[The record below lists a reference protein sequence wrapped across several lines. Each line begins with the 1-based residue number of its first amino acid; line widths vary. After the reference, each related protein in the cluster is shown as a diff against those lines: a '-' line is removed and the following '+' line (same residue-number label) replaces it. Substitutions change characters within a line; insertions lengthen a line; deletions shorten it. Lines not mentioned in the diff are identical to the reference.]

1 MGFNLNFTHKNE
13 YSLHN
18 NIISE
23 AISLYGVQC
32 KLIITFKQNIDFTVF
47 GDWSNIKTNGQNIFD
62 IDVLPS
68 DQSDIERQ
76 EYQFTEFGLNYLYSN
91 EVFISSKSLA
101 KLGINLEALYS
112 ALIVFPSNQVMEI
125 TDVDFKV
132 PGVNNL
138 WAYTDLKSVI
148 KLTLNS
154 YQFKLHDNI
163 QDKDLVNT
171 LEVEVSDSVSLVE
184 SPEKIE
190 ENIEISD
197 ENFKVLDNYF
207 ESILNTKTD
216 QDIESEVRD
225 VTVDV
230 DKNIKEDKDDG
241 VLRPIVDNSEQDPF
255 GW

>member
-47 GDWSNIKTNGQNIFD
+47 GDWSNINTNGLNIFD
-62 IDVLPS
+62 IDVLPA

-154 YQFKLHDNI
+154 YQFKLHDDI

-171 LEVEVSDSVSLVE
+171 LEVEGD

-216 QDIESEVRD
+216 QDLESEVRD

-241 VLRPIVDNSEQDPF
+241 VLKPIVDNSEQDPF

>member
-18 NIISE
+18 NIIAE
-23 AISLYGVQC
+23 AIGLYGVQC

-47 GDWSNIKTNGQNIFD
+47 GDWSNIKTNGLNIFD
-62 IDVLPS
+62 IDVLPA

-76 EYQFTEFGLNYLYSN
+76 DYQFTEFGLNYLYSN

-154 YQFKLHDNI
+154 YQFKLHDDI

-171 LEVEVSDSVSLVE
+171 LEVEGD

-190 ENIEISD
+190 ENIARD
-197 ENFKVLDNYF
+197 ERNDNLLQEMGWTVIHFWEKEVLKSLDQCI
-207 ESILNTKTD
+207 EKIIAIL
-216 QDIESEVRD
+216 
-225 VTVDV
+225 
-230 DKNIKEDKDDG
+230 
-241 VLRPIVDNSEQDPF
+241 
-255 GW
+255 

>member
-47 GDWSNIKTNGQNIFD
+47 GDWSNIKTNGLNIFD
-62 IDVLPS
+62 IDVLPA

-154 YQFKLHDNI
+154 YQFKLHDDI

-171 LEVEVSDSVSLVE
+171 LEVEGE

-207 ESILNTKTD
+207 VSILNTKTD

-241 VLRPIVDNSEQDPF
+241 VLKPIVDNREQDPF

>member
-62 IDVLPS
+62 IDVLPA

-154 YQFKLHDNI
+154 YQFKLHDDI

-171 LEVEVSDSVSLVE
+171 LEVEVSDSVSLAD

-216 QDIESEVRD
+216 QDLESEVRD
-225 VTVDV
+225 VTVDA

>member
-1 MGFNLNFTHKNE
+1 MMGFNLNFTHKNE

-47 GDWSNIKTNGQNIFD
+47 GDWSNIKTNGLNIFD
-62 IDVLPS
+62 IDVLPA

-171 LEVEVSDSVSLVE
+171 LEVEGD

-190 ENIEISD
+190 ENIDISD

-216 QDIESEVRD
+216 QDVESEVRD

-230 DKNIKEDKDDG
+230 DKDIKEDKDTG
-241 VLRPIVDNSEQDPF
+241 VPRPIVDNLEQDPF

>member
-23 AISLYGVQC
+23 AIGLYGVQC

-47 GDWSNIKTNGQNIFD
+47 GDWSNIKTNGLNIFD
-62 IDVLPS
+62 IDVLPA

-154 YQFKLHDNI
+154 YQFKLHDDI

-171 LEVEVSDSVSLVE
+171 LEVEGD

-207 ESILNTKTD
+207 VSILNTKTD

-241 VLRPIVDNSEQDPF
+241 VLKPIVDNREQDPF

>member
-47 GDWSNIKTNGQNIFD
+47 GDWSNIKTNGLNIFD
-62 IDVLPS
+62 IDVLPA

-76 EYQFTEFGLNYLYSN
+76 DYQFTEFGLNYLYSN

-171 LEVEVSDSVSLVE
+171 LEVEGD

-216 QDIESEVRD
+216 QDLESEVRD

-230 DKNIKEDKDDG
+230 DKDIKEDKDDG
-241 VLRPIVDNSEQDPF
+241 VLKPIVDNSEQDPF

>member
-47 GDWSNIKTNGQNIFD
+47 GDWSNIKTNGLNIFD
-62 IDVLPS
+62 IDVLPA

-171 LEVEVSDSVSLVE
+171 LEVEGD

-216 QDIESEVRD
+216 QDLESEVRD

-241 VLRPIVDNSEQDPF
+241 VLKPIIDNSEQDPF

>member
-1 MGFNLNFTHKNE
+1 
-13 YSLHN
+13 
-18 NIISE
+18 
-23 AISLYGVQC
+23 
-32 KLIITFKQNIDFTVF
+32 
-47 GDWSNIKTNGQNIFD
+47 
-62 IDVLPS
+62 
-68 DQSDIERQ
+68 
-76 EYQFTEFGLNYLYSN
+76 
-91 EVFISSKSLA
+91 
-101 KLGINLEALYS
+101 
-112 ALIVFPSNQVMEI
+112 MEI

-154 YQFKLHDNI
+154 YQFKLHDDI

-171 LEVEVSDSVSLVE
+171 LEVEAD

-216 QDIESEVRD
+216 QDFQMKTLKS
-225 VTVDV
+225 
-230 DKNIKEDKDDG
+230 
-241 VLRPIVDNSEQDPF
+241 
-255 GW
+255 

>member
-62 IDVLPS
+62 IDVLPA

-154 YQFKLHDNI
+154 YQFKLHDDI

-171 LEVEVSDSVSLVE
+171 LEVEGD

-216 QDIESEVRD
+216 QDLESEVRD

-241 VLRPIVDNSEQDPF
+241 VLKPIVDNSEQDPF

>member
-18 NIISE
+18 NIIAE
-23 AISLYGVQC
+23 AIGLYGVQC

-47 GDWSNIKTNGQNIFD
+47 GDWSNIKTNGSNIFD
-62 IDVLPS
+62 IDVLPA

-132 PGVNNL
+132 PGVDNL

-154 YQFKLHDNI
+154 YQFKLHDDI

-171 LEVEVSDSVSLVE
+171 LEVEGD

-216 QDIESEVRD
+216 QDLEY
-225 VTVDV
+225 
-230 DKNIKEDKDDG
+230 DG
-241 VLRPIVDNSEQDPF
+241 YDMAKKLEKYLKGKFN
-255 GW
+255 

>member
-47 GDWSNIKTNGQNIFD
+47 GDWSNIKTNGLNIFD
-62 IDVLPS
+62 IDVLPA

-154 YQFKLHDNI
+154 YQFKLHDDI

-171 LEVEVSDSVSLVE
+171 LEVEGD

-230 DKNIKEDKDDG
+230 DKDIKEDKDDG

>member
-47 GDWSNIKTNGQNIFD
+47 GDWSNIKTNGLNIFD

-154 YQFKLHDNI
+154 YQFKLHDDI

-171 LEVEVSDSVSLVE
+171 LEVEGD

-216 QDIESEVRD
+216 QDLESEVRD

-230 DKNIKEDKDDG
+230 DKNIPEDKDDG

-255 GW
+255 GL

>member
-76 EYQFTEFGLNYLYSN
+76 DYQFTEFGLNYLYSN

-154 YQFKLHDNI
+154 YQFKLHDDI

-171 LEVEVSDSVSLVE
+171 LEVEGD

-230 DKNIKEDKDDG
+230 DKDIKEDKDDG
-241 VLRPIVDNSEQDPF
+241 VLRPIVDNREQDPF

>member
-18 NIISE
+18 NIIAE
-23 AISLYGVQC
+23 AIGLYGVQC

-47 GDWSNIKTNGQNIFD
+47 GDWSNIKTNGLNIFD
-62 IDVLPS
+62 IDVLPA

-76 EYQFTEFGLNYLYSN
+76 DYQFTEFGLNYLYSN

-154 YQFKLHDNI
+154 YQFKLHDDI

-171 LEVEVSDSVSLVE
+171 LEVEGD

-216 QDIESEVRD
+216 QDLESEVRD

-241 VLRPIVDNSEQDPF
+241 VLKPIVDNSEQDPF

>member
-47 GDWSNIKTNGQNIFD
+47 GDWSNIKTNGLNIFD
-62 IDVLPS
+62 IDVLPA

-76 EYQFTEFGLNYLYSN
+76 DYQFTEFGLNYLYSN

-154 YQFKLHDNI
+154 YQFKLHDDI

-171 LEVEVSDSVSLVE
+171 LEVEAD

-216 QDIESEVRD
+216 QDLESEVRD

-241 VLRPIVDNSEQDPF
+241 VLKPIIDNSEQDPF

>member
-47 GDWSNIKTNGQNIFD
+47 GDWSNIKTNGLNIFD
-62 IDVLPS
+62 IDVLPA

-171 LEVEVSDSVSLVE
+171 LEVEGD

-216 QDIESEVRD
+216 QDLESEVRD

>member
-47 GDWSNIKTNGQNIFD
+47 GDWSNIKTNGLNIFD
-62 IDVLPS
+62 IDVLPA

-76 EYQFTEFGLNYLYSN
+76 DYQFTEFGLNYLYSN

-171 LEVEVSDSVSLVE
+171 LEVEGD

-241 VLRPIVDNSEQDPF
+241 VLRPIVDNREQDPF

>member
-62 IDVLPS
+62 IDVLPA

-154 YQFKLHDNI
+154 YQFKLHDDI

-171 LEVEVSDSVSLVE
+171 LEVEGD

-216 QDIESEVRD
+216 QDLESEVRD
-225 VTVDV
+225 VTVDA

>member
-47 GDWSNIKTNGQNIFD
+47 GDWSNIKTNGLNIFD
-62 IDVLPS
+62 IDVLPA

-154 YQFKLHDNI
+154 YQFKLHDDI

-171 LEVEVSDSVSLVE
+171 LEVEGD

-216 QDIESEVRD
+216 QDLESEVRD

-241 VLRPIVDNSEQDPF
+241 VLKPIVDNSEQDPF

>member
-18 NIISE
+18 NIIAE
-23 AISLYGVQC
+23 AIGLYGVQC

-62 IDVLPS
+62 IDVLPA

-76 EYQFTEFGLNYLYSN
+76 EYQFSEFGLDYIYSN

-101 KLGINLEALYS
+101 RLGINLEALYS

-138 WAYTDLKSVI
+138 WAYSDLKSVI
-148 KLTLNS
+148 KLTLNT
-154 YQFKLHDNI
+154 YQFKLHDDIN
-163 QDKDLVNT
+163 DKDLVNT
-171 LEVEVSDSVSLVE
+171 VETEAE
-184 SPEKIE
+184 SPEELAGIE
-190 ENIEISD
+190 DSLDN
-197 ENFKVLDNYF
+197 ENFTVLDNYF
-207 ESILNTKTD
+207 ESILNTKEQ
-216 QDIESEVRD
+216 QDVEAEVID
-225 VTVDV
+225 ASVEVQKGNKDN
-230 DKNIKEDKDDG
+230 KSKEDKDNG
-241 VLRPIVDNSEQDPF
+241 VLKPIVDNNEQDPF

>member
-47 GDWSNIKTNGQNIFD
+47 GDWSNIKTNGLNIFD
-62 IDVLPS
+62 IDVLPA

-171 LEVEVSDSVSLVE
+171 LEVEGD

-216 QDIESEVRD
+216 QDLESEVRD

-241 VLRPIVDNSEQDPF
+241 VLKPIVDNREQDPF